1 MIAIKIP
8 KIKYIM
14 HSIFNG
20 FFMLFILSTLFDPMD
35 KLFGLKTYL
44 FILCMAYGCL
54 YYLTYPGKLKIPFKL
69 IIYVSMC
76 LFMPLFSITY
86 YYFMDGS
93 SPYAGFLLLKSYLFI
108 TFAILLY
115 ITKVD
120 VFRYLSIG
128 LSLLSCMIIFV
139 ALLVTIFPELFFP
152 LYLFGNNFGIFSID
166 PGRDY
171 GAAGTY
177 FQMYFVTS
185 SMIVISIA
193 YYFNEMM
200 VSNSNKKLNLL
211 LFLLGLTAMFLAGSR
226 NNMLMA
232 LFLPSI
238 LLWTYSKNKT
248 LLSIIYLVILIIGV
262 FLIKDQAIALFN
274 PEEASNFTKLMTLA
288 DYVEIFNSNLNIF
301 LFGDGLGSYRE
312 WTGRGYNFITELT
325 YFEIVRN
332 YGIFIGSLLI
342 FLILYPVVYAFFLKP
357 SYPYKHIIW
366 GYICYLIM
374 SFTNPLFFSSMG
386 VLILSAIMSSICTHD
401 ESLLIKKIK

>member
-69 IIYVSMC
+69 IIYVSMY

-128 LSLLSCMIIFV
+128 LF
-139 ALLVTIFPELFFP
+139 
-152 LYLFGNNFGIFSID
+152 LY
-166 PGRDY
+166 
-171 GAAGTY
+171 
-177 FQMYFVTS
+177 
-185 SMIVISIA
+185 
-193 YYFNEMM
+193 
-200 VSNSNKKLNLL
+200 
-211 LFLLGLTAMFLAGSR
+211 
-226 NNMLMA
+226 
-232 LFLPSI
+232 
-238 LLWTYSKNKT
+238 
-248 LLSIIYLVILIIGV
+248 YLV
-262 FLIKDQAIALFN
+262 
-274 PEEASNFTKLMTLA
+274 
-288 DYVEIFNSNLNIF
+288 
-301 LFGDGLGSYRE
+301 
-312 WTGRGYNFITELT
+312 
-325 YFEIVRN
+325 
-332 YGIFIGSLLI
+332 
-342 FLILYPVVYAFFLKP
+342 
-357 SYPYKHIIW
+357 
-366 GYICYLIM
+366 
-374 SFTNPLFFSSMG
+374 
-386 VLILSAIMSSICTHD
+386 
-401 ESLLIKKIK
+401 